1 MMHFLLE
8 VFSVNIKHRTRKL
21 TAMAIMIAIS
31 VVLVYFIH
39 IPIFPQV
46 AFLEYDPADIS
57 ILICGFAFGP
67 IAVICV
73 TIIASLIQGLTV
85 SAQSGVYGILMHI
98 IATSAFVLVSSL
110 IYRKHKSK
118 KAAAI
123 ALACGV
129 AAMVIVMIP
138 ANLFITPYFM
148 GVPRKLVVELLGFIV
163 AFNAIKAGVNAILTF
178 LLYKSVSKL
187 FKHFEIK

>member
-1 MMHFLLE
+1 MHFYFLE
-8 VFSVNIKHRTRKL
+8 VVPVNVKTRTRKL

-67 IAVICV
+67 LAGICV

-85 SAQSGVYGILMHI
+85 SAQSGVYGILMHV

-118 KAAAI
+118 KAAAV

-129 AAMVIVMIP
+129 VAMVIVMIP

-148 GVPRKLVVELLGFIV
+148 GVPRQMVIDLLGFIV
-163 AFNAIKAGVNAILTF
+163 GFNAIKAGVNAILTF

-187 FKHFEIK
+187 FRHFEIK